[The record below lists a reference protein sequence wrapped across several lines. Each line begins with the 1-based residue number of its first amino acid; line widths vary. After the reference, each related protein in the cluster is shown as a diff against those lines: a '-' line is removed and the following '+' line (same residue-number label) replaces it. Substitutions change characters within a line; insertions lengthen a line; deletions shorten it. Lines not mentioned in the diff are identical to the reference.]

1 MRVDVELEEL
11 PVWLENQGLR
21 VVGLEFAPVAGES
34 ESRLRLVAM
43 VEEEEQCQGFETL
56 VADRAL
62 AAAQRL

>member
-21 VVGLEFAPVAGES
+21 VVGLEFAPVAGET

-43 VEEEEQCQGFETL
+43 VEEDEECEGFETL
-56 VADRAL
+56 AGDRAL
-62 AAAQRL
+62 AVAERP